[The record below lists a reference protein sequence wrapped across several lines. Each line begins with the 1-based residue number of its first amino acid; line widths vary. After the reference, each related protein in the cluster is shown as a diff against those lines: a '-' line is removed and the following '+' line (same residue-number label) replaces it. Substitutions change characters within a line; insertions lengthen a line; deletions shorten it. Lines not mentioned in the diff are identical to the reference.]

1 MAACSGG
8 AYASHGRARRRVG
21 HRSSPGEHSDGA
33 AASELAPEEPEHQFP
48 PWHPVQRGLEVP
60 AAVDCFRALPPL
72 WLQWLWWCARDK
84 GDGEFSSA
92 VGCNLKLT
100 LNLNLFLKRERLSIG
115 ESGEFGFGF
124 NLKSGAVIWW

>member
-1 MAACSGG
+1 MFAG
-8 AYASHGRARRRVG
+8 A
-21 HRSSPGEHSDGA
+21 GA
-33 AASELAPEEPEHQFP
+33 AVSSVASCAE
-48 PWHPVQRGLEVP
+48 GIGDSDD

-115 ESGEFGFGF
+115 ESGEFGFVF
-124 NLKSGAVIWW
+124 